1 MNIINPLASVPGRLL
16 VTALGL
22 IIASQLHGQ
31 ATTPTTAADLARYDK
46 NKNGVLDPSELA
58 QKASDEA
65 KNGDALVLNPFQVS
79 TSKDVGYAAGNTLSG
94 GRVDTPLEITPGSIS
109 VMTKEFMDDFNITN
123 MNEAGAYMIGVDLGT
138 AVPNSN
144 PTGESVYQN
153 IIRGSQPGDAPNFP
167 TRNGTINFGA
177 ADSYNTDRFEFQ
189 RGPDTSMFG
198 DGGPGGRQGSTSKV
212 ATFNRTATSV
222 SLQGDSWNGYR
233 HTLDYSKGW
242 DRFGVRLNLLNQNA
256 PGYQSGENKL
266 KKGITLSTTAKLTK
280 NTNLYASYERMNDW
294 NNLWSITNGD
304 AQLAWDG
311 VTIND
316 DNLTTLTS
324 AQLTAAGL
332 DLNRAGNGNAAQMYI
347 YNYATHDL
355 QDYGGNNY
363 RTRAAIGNLR
373 IPYKGNPYLLAI
385 PSRRPA
391 IRGIDPKFS
400 FAPKDNI
407 AARDADTVEVR
418 LEQRLGNLFTQFKY
432 TKNDFDNNTIWS
444 NTSPN
449 NYLID
454 VNKLQPSGRLNPRY
468 GQPFTDVE
476 QNNIYSQDAIE
487 EYSGLATYRFFKP
500 KWWDYKQQLSLNV
513 SKRETL
519 SESNTRAWRRT
530 DNPAETD
537 PYQNAN
543 KLFYRVYWADPR
555 ADLAPIFTDPNK
567 ALGVGKWA
575 YVEGVAG
582 AVNGT
587 SGGITKR
594 TLDHYGL
601 TSQSA
606 FFNEKLALTASYT
619 RDKVGV
625 DLLSPVATG
634 LAGSTRA
641 AGGYKSVLGFNGVA
655 GAHFKRTEQ
664 VHSAAFGVVAYPFQ
678 FKNEGVLRTFLSPL
692 GFVFNF
698 AENTQPPGTGTPSPL
713 IDGSQ
718 PPLTHSRTRD
728 YGLRYSIPGGKAY
741 LTLSHYKTDQIDNPS
756 GFGSRTDIQNLW
768 LALGYTDPVR
778 TTNFNYSDPN
788 SRRLEGWEAELQ
800 ANPTRNV
807 TLSMNYS
814 HPLVYI
820 VRESEDR
827 KIYVA
832 ANRAEWNAG
841 LNGAAKGP
849 LGLQTG
855 ATGATG
861 TIQTALDNIDNS
873 LNGLTTGTL
882 QSGSERHRINFNA
895 RYRFSEG
902 TLKGLGLVAGVQYRG
917 HIKSGSRDARLK
929 FGIPD
934 TAGSPAP
941 TVLQNTQ
948 AAYDYLWTK
957 GYWKNSLTA
966 GVNYTYRF
974 FGKYQTRFQLNVT
987 NLLDTLDPI
996 FGRSGIGNDAYF
1008 TAASNLL
1015 NAGNPRTQ
1023 FLYSFTN
1030 PDPRKFTFTT
1040 TVSF

>member
-1 MNIINPLASVPGRLL
+1 MNTKSPTPAPTCRFIAVG
-16 VTALGL
+16 LGL
-22 IIASQLHGQ
+22 CFAAQLYGQ
-31 ATTPTTAADLARYDK
+31 ATPLAPSASDLTKYDK
-46 NKNGVLDPSELA
+46 NKNGILDPDELA
-58 QKASDEA
+58 QKANEE
-65 KNGDALVLNPFQVS
+65 KDAILMSPFTVS
-79 TSKDVGYAAGNTLSG
+79 TEKDVGYQAGNTLSG
-94 GRVDTPLEITPGSIS
+94 GRVDTPLAITPGSIS

-123 MNEAGAYMIGVDLGT
+123 MNEAGSWAIGVDLGT

-153 IIRGSQPGDAPNFP
+153 IVRGAPTGDNFP
-167 TRNGTINFGA
+167 TRNGTVNFGA
-177 ADSYNTDRFEFQ
+177 ADSYNTERFEFQ

-198 DGGPGGRQGSTSKV
+198 DGGPGGRQSSSSKQ
-212 ATFNRTATSV
+212 ANLNRTAGSI
-222 SLQGDSWNGYR
+222 SFQGDSWNGYR
-233 HTLDYSKGW
+233 HTLDYNKGW
-242 DRFGVRLNLLNQNA
+242 DRFAIRLNALTQNA

-266 KKGITLSTTAKLTK
+266 KKAFTIATTTKLTR
-280 NTNLYASYERMNDW
+280 NTSLRASYERMNDW

-311 VTIND
+311 VTINN
-316 DNLTTLTS
+316 DNLTTLTT
-324 AQLTAAGL
+324 AELTAAGL
-332 DLNRAGNGNAAQMYI
+332 DFARAGNSNAAQMYV
-347 YNYATHDL
+347 YNYGTKDL

-363 RTRAAIGNLR
+363 RTRAAIANLR
-373 IPYKGNPYLLAI
+373 IPYLGNPFLKAI
-385 PSRRPA
+385 PSRRAPIA
-391 IRGIDPKFS
+391 NIDPKFS

-407 AARDADTVEVR
+407 AARDGNTYEALV
-418 LEQRLGNLFTQFKY
+418 EQRLSNLFLQLKY

-454 VNKLQPSGRLNPRY
+454 VNKLQPNGKLNPRF

-487 EYSGLATYRFFKP
+487 EVSGLATYRFFMP

-530 DNPAETD
+530 DNPANTD
-537 PYQNAN
+537 PYANAN

-567 ALGVGKWA
+567 SLGVGQWA
-575 YVEGVAG
+575 YLEGVAG

-594 TLDHYGL
+594 TLTHYGL

-606 FFNEKLALTASYT
+606 FFDEKLAITASYN
-619 RDKVGV
+619 RDKVAV
-625 DLLSPVATG
+625 DLLSPIANG
-634 LAGSTRA
+634 LAGSTGA
-641 AGGYKSVLGFNGVA
+641 AGGYKSVLGYNGVA
-655 GAHFKRTEQ
+655 GAHFVRSEQ
-664 VHSAAFGVVAYPFQ
+664 VQSASFGVVTYPFRMNRDG
-678 FKNEGVLRTFLSPL
+678 FVKKFVSPI

-713 IDGSQ
+713 IDGNQ
-718 PPLTHSRTRD
+718 PPLTHNRTRD
-728 YGLRYSIPGGKAY
+728 FGLRYSVPGGKAY
-741 LTLSHYKTDQIDNPS
+741 LTVSHYETDQIDIPG
-756 GFGSRTDIQNLW
+756 GFGSRGDIQNLW

-778 TTNFNYSDPN
+778 TTNFNYSDPS
-788 SRRLEGWEAELQ
+788 SRRLEGWEVELT
-800 ANPTRNV
+800 ANPTRNI

-814 HPLVYI
+814 HPIVYLVK
-820 VRESEDR
+820 ESEDR

-832 ANRAEWNAG
+832 TNRAEWEAG
-841 LNGAAKGP
+841 LNGVAKGP
-849 LGLQTG
+849 LGLQAG

-861 TIQTALDNIDNS
+861 TIQTALNNIDNS

-882 QSGSERHRINFNA
+882 QSGSERHRVNLTAAYAF
-895 RYRFSEG
+895 REG
-902 TLKGLGLVAGVQYRG
+902 LLKGLRVNGGVQYRG

-929 FGIPD
+929 FNIPD

-941 TVLQNTQ
+941 TAQQNAE
-948 AAYDYLWTK
+948 AAFDYLWTD
-957 GYWKNSLTA
+957 GYWKNTLTA
-966 GVNYTYRF
+966 GMNYTRRI
-974 FGKYQTRFQLNVT
+974 GKYQTRFQLNVT
-987 NLLDTLDPI
+987 NLLNVLDPI
-996 FGRSGIGNDAYF
+996 WGRSGIGNDAYF
-1008 TAASNLL
+1008 TASSNLL

-1040 TVSF
+1040 TISF